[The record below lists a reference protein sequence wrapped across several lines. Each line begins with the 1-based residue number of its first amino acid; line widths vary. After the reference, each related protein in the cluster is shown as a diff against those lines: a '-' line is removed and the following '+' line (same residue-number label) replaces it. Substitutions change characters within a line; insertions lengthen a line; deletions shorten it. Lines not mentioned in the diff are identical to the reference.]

1 MLAVLMVTV
10 HLDKTTALVLYGSA
24 KREAWTL
31 VSFPNSATFKETNNQ
46 EIKSFKHYTRKG
58 RLGRNTFSQF
68 FNRKRSHISRI
79 KRDDHG

>member
-24 KREAWTL
+24 KREPWTL
-31 VSFPNSATFKETNNQ
+31 VSFPNSETFKETNNQ

-58 RLGRNTFSQF
+58 
-68 FNRKRSHISRI
+68 SHISRI
-79 KRDDHG
+79 KRDDHGYGRELRG